1 MDFIRHSKDS
11 RFIVFSDSNSSLEA
25 LSGFRIE
32 LDLVP
37 KVIKDYTSLIKAG
50 KVIEF
55 CLIPSHVNIPGND
68 RADTAA
74 KAAVC
79 LPVTGKKLQASEFKP
94 GTSRLCLEEWQDIWN
109 SAANNELHAIYP
121 TVGKCIHINLD
132 VDHFPLFPLLSFP
145 TLLAELSH
153 CRPVCYR
160 L

>member
-25 LSGFRIE
+25 LNGFRIE

-79 LPVTGKKLQASEFKP
+79 LPVTARNYKHLSLNLVLPDSALKNGRISGTVLQT
-94 GTSRLCLEEWQDIWN
+94 TSFMQSVQLL
-109 SAANNELHAIYP
+109 ANPSTLI
-121 TVGKCIHINLD
+121 
-132 VDHFPLFPLLSFP
+132 SFP
-145 TLLAELSH
+145 AGM
-153 CRPVCYR
+153 R
-160 L
+160 